1 MIRPMR
7 RFLPAL
13 FLAFLLPLAASL
25 AACGEES
32 PVLERIETAGEVRV
46 GLTGD
51 YKPFSWEE
59 PEGRFEGLDAEM
71 AEALADELGVR
82 LVIVRTSWPTLME
95 DLAADRY
102 DIGMGGISV
111 TEERKEHALF
121 STPLLTDGKAPVA
134 RCEDAARFRTL
145 DDIDRKGVTVIV
157 NPGGTNEK
165 FARAT
170 IHKATLVLH
179 KDNATIFEEIAA
191 GRADVMITDAIET
204 RIVARD
210 YSTLCAINPDNP
222 FTQSQK
228 AYLLPKDVAWKARV
242 DEWLAEMETSGEKEE
257 VFARW
262 AE

>member
-1 MIRPMR
+1 MR
-7 RFLPAL
+7 RLLPTL
-13 FLAFLLPLAASL
+13 LLILLLPLAASL

-32 PVLERIETAGEVRV
+32 PVLERIKATGEVRV

-59 PEGRFEGLDAEM
+59 PDGHFEGLDAEM

-82 LVIVRTSWPTLME
+82 LVIVKTSWPALME

-121 STPLLTDGKAPVA
+121 SVPLLTDGKAPVA
-134 RCEDAARFRTL
+134 RCEDKDRFMTL
-145 DDIDRKGVTVIV
+145 DGIDREGVTVIV

-165 FARAT
+165 FARAN
-170 IHKATLVLH
+170 IRKATLVLH
-179 KDNATIFEEIAA
+179 KDNASIFEEIAA

-204 RIVARD
+204 RIGARD
-210 YSTLCAINPDNP
+210 YPALCATNPDAP
-222 FTQSQK
+222 FTQSEK
-228 AYLLPKDVAWKARV
+228 AYLLPKDEAWKARI
-242 DEWLAEMETSGEKEE
+242 DQWLGDMEASGEKEE
-257 VFARW
+257 IFAKW
-262 AE
+262 VK

>member
-1 MIRPMR
+1 MR
-7 RFLPAL
+7 RLLPTL
-13 FLAFLLPLAASL
+13 LLILLLPLAASL

-32 PVLERIETAGEVRV
+32 PVLERIKATGEVRV

-59 PEGRFEGLDAEM
+59 PDGHFEGLDAEM

-82 LVIVRTSWPTLME
+82 LVIVKTSWPALME

-121 STPLLTDGKAPVA
+121 SVPLLTDGKAPVA
-134 RCEDAARFRTL
+134 RCEDKDRFMTL
-145 DDIDRKGVTVIV
+145 DGIDREGVTVIV

-165 FARAT
+165 FARAN
-170 IHKATLVLH
+170 IRKATLVLH
-179 KDNATIFEEIAA
+179 KDNASIFEEIAA

-210 YSTLCAINPDNP
+210 YPALCATNPDAP
-222 FTQSQK
+222 FTQSEK
-228 AYLLPKDVAWKARV
+228 AYLLPKDEAWKVRI
-242 DEWLAEMETSGEKEE
+242 DTWLGDMEASGEKKEI
-257 VFARW
+257 FAKW
-262 AE
+262 VE

>member
-1 MIRPMR
+1 MR
-7 RFLPAL
+7 RLLPAL

-32 PVLERIETAGEVRV
+32 PVLERIETTGEVRI

-59 PEGRFEGLDAEM
+59 PEGHFEGLDAEM
-71 AEALADELGVR
+71 AAALAEELGVR

-95 DLAADRY
+95 DLAADKY

-111 TEERKEHALF
+111 TDERKERALF
-121 STPLLTDGKAPVA
+121 SAPLLTDGKAPVA
-134 RCEDAARFRTL
+134 RCEDAARFATL
-145 DDIDRKGVTVIV
+145 DGIDREGVTVIV

-165 FARAT
+165 FARAN
-170 IHKATLVLH
+170 ISNATLVLH
-179 KDNATIFEEIAA
+179 TDNATIFEEIAA

-210 YSTLCAINPDNP
+210 YPTLCATNPDAP
-222 FTQSQK
+222 FTQSEK
-228 AYLLPKDVAWKARV
+228 AYLLPKDEAWKVRV
-242 DEWLAEMETSGEKEE
+242 DDWLGEMEASGKKRKIFEKWVE
-257 VFARW
+257 
-262 AE
+262 